1 MWAYLAYASFFVGL
15 PVWIIPLA
23 QRENPFALYHAKQA
37 GASYI
42 LGFAVAMV
50 VGVIAVVTCGFGAV
64 LLPLAFFPVITS
76 IHGLILVN
84 NGEVRE
90 PMLVFGVGD
99 KLFGSVQPKP
109 PGSNQPQAQQAPPG
123 WGAPQQHPPGQ
134 PPQQHPQGQPQQG
147 VQGWGAPQQHPQGQP
162 PQGPQNQPAQAPQGQ
177 PPQNQPPQGWTPDGQ
192 G

>member
-76 IHGLILVN
+76 IHGLILVS

-109 PGSNQPQAQQAPPG
+109 PGSNQPQAQQTPQQ
-123 WGAPQQHPPGQ
+123 WGAPQQP
-134 PPQQHPQGQPQQG
+134 
-147 VQGWGAPQQHPQGQP
+147 PQGQP
-162 PQGPQNQPAQAPQGQ
+162 PQGPQNSQGQQPGHAPQGWAAPQQQHPQGQPAHDPQGQ
-177 PPQNQPPQGWTPDGQ
+177 PPHNQPPQGWPPDGQ